1 MEINEL
7 SRSVPRDT
15 RVKNIHFKF
24 NGHFQFFKLEMKT
37 YFCLFCTV
45 FLQTHVFLTVY
56 ASLLIKYDYMYQYGT
71 HPRWPLMLGQV
82 KTGIIKIVT
91 PTDLTYCFISNVVF
105 MVLSLL
111 SGDFRKGAKI

>member
-1 MEINEL
+1 LFINTNTGV
-7 SRSVPRDT
+7 SVCYSG
-15 RVKNIHFKF
+15 HQFK
-24 NGHFQFFKLEMKT
+24 KKKIV
-37 YFCLFCTV
+37 CA
-45 FLQTHVFLTVY
+45 HVFLTVY